1 MIVLMTGEMVGVL
14 TYGGRQLSRTSQE
27 RDQSQDCMGAIV

>member
-1 MIVLMTGEMVGVL
+1 MIVLMTGETVGVL

-27 RDQSQDCMGAIV
+27 GDQSQDCIGVIV